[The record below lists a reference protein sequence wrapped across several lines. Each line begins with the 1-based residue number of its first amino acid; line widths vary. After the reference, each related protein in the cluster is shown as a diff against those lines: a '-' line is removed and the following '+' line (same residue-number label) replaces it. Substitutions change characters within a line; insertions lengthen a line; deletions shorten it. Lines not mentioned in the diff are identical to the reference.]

1 VPLNSRHAILAVLL
15 VIACVAAACGGARGG
30 SMSPRS
36 RTVISLE
43 EIERARQ
50 DGVRDLY
57 ELIERLQPRWLQI
70 RNPRS
75 LELPTV
81 IAVYHNG
88 TLLGGIDVLRS
99 YQLVS
104 VTSIRYLD
112 AAQAMLLPGAG
123 SAHIQSAIVFSTAVV
138 PDTSSAPLPT
148 RLIRGGT

>member
-1 VPLNSRHAILAVLL
+1 
-15 VIACVAAACGGARGG
+15 
-30 SMSPRS
+30 MSPRN
-36 RTVISLE
+36 RNVISLD

-57 ELIERLQPRWLQI
+57 ELIERLRPRWLLI

-75 LELPTV
+75 FELPTV
-81 IAVYHNG
+81 IAVYHNEA
-88 TLLGGIDVLRS
+88 LLGGIDVLRS

-123 SAHIQSAIVFSTAVV
+123 SAHIESAIVISTAVV
-138 PDTSSAPLPT
+138 PDTGSVPLATHPF
-148 RLIRGGT
+148 LRGGAT